1 MKFTISM
8 LALALA
14 CLQCASPT
22 QEKNDVLVIK
32 GATLIDG
39 TGAPATSNTTIVI
52 QGGTI
57 QSIGDFNSLEIPD
70 GATVVDASGKFVMPG
85 LINAHGHIGG
95 TNGLVAGYSA
105 ENVIRDLRL
114 SAVYG
119 ITTVFSLGGDELP
132 SVSIRDKQDTVA
144 LERSRLYVAGDV
156 VTGNT
161 PEEARLA
168 VDKNAANNVDVI
180 KIRVDDNLGTT
191 EKMSPEVYAAVIDQ
205 AKKHNLPVAAHIFY
219 LEDAKALVK
228 LGARMIAHSVRDKE
242 VDDEFVQLMIVN
254 KVYYC
259 PTLMREVSTFVYE
272 STPTFFDD
280 PFFLKEADTTILNQ
294 LKQADRQQRIKES
307 KSAQAYKEAL
317 RIAKLNL
324 KTLADQGVL
333 IAMGTDTGPPARFQ
347 GYFEHLELEQMAD
360 AGLSANDIL
369 KASTKTA
376 AEAIGHSELGTL
388 KAGNKA
394 DFLILNQNP
403 LEDVKNARSI
413 ESVWIGGHQ
422 VDQNSIR

>member
-1 MKFTISM
+1 MKFQLSM
-8 LALALA
+8 LALTVA
-14 CLQCASPT
+14 CLQCAQPT
-22 QEKNDVLVIK
+22 QEKKDLLAIK
-32 GATLIDG
+32 GVTLIDG
-39 TGAPATSNTTIVI
+39 TGAPAQPNSTLVI
-52 QGGTI
+52 QDGII
-57 QSIGDFNSLEIPD
+57 QSINDSNSIEIQT
-70 GATVVDASGKFVMPG
+70 GATVVDATGKFVVPG

-95 TNGLVAGYSA
+95 TTGLSTGYSA

-119 ITTVFSLGGDELP
+119 ITTVFSLGGDEAP
-132 SVSIRDKQDTVA
+132 SITIRDEQDTIF
-144 LERSRLYVAGDV
+144 LNRSRLYLAGDV

-161 PEEARLA
+161 PEEARAA
-168 VDKNAANNVDVI
+168 VDKNAAMNVDVI

-205 AKKHNLPVAAHIFY
+205 ANKHNLPVAAHIFY

-228 LGARMIAHSVRDKE
+228 LGVRMIAHSVRDKE
-242 VDDEFVQLMIVN
+242 VDDEFVQLMLTN
-254 KVYYC
+254 GVYYC

-272 STPTFFDD
+272 STPSFFED
-280 PFFLKEADTTILNQ
+280 PFFLKAADTTILNQ
-294 LKQADRQQRIKES
+294 LTQPDRQQSIRES
-307 KSAQAYKEAL
+307 KSGQAYKEAL

-324 KTLADQGVL
+324 KTLADQGVM

-347 GYFEHLELEQMAD
+347 GYFEHLELEQMAE
-360 AGLSANDIL
+360 AGLSTNDIL

-403 LEDVKNARSI
+403 LDDIKNTRSI
-413 ESVWIGGHQ
+413 ESVWIGGHKL
-422 VDQNSIR
+422 N

>member
-1 MKFTISM
+1 M
-8 LALALA
+8 LALTVA
-14 CLQCASPT
+14 CLQCAQPT
-22 QEKNDVLVIK
+22 QEKKDLLAIK
-32 GATLIDG
+32 GVTLIDG
-39 TGAPATSNTTIVI
+39 TGAPAQPNSTLVI
-52 QGGTI
+52 QDGII
-57 QSIGDFNSLEIPD
+57 QSINDSNSIEIQT
-70 GATVVDASGKFVMPG
+70 GATVVDATGKFVVPG

-95 TNGLVAGYSA
+95 TTGLSTGYSA

-119 ITTVFSLGGDELP
+119 ITTVFSLGGDEAP
-132 SVSIRDKQDTVA
+132 SITIRDEQDTIF
-144 LERSRLYVAGDV
+144 LNRSRLYLAGDV

-161 PEEARLA
+161 PEEARAA
-168 VDKNAANNVDVI
+168 VDKNAAMNVDVI

-205 AKKHNLPVAAHIFY
+205 ANKHNLPVAAHIFY

-228 LGARMIAHSVRDKE
+228 LGVRMIAHSVRDKE
-242 VDDEFVQLMIVN
+242 VDDEFVQLMLTN
-254 KVYYC
+254 GVYYC

-272 STPTFFDD
+272 STPSFFED
-280 PFFLKEADTTILNQ
+280 PFFLKAADTTILNQ
-294 LKQADRQQRIKES
+294 LTQPDRQQSIRES
-307 KSAQAYKEAL
+307 KSGQAYKEAL

-324 KTLADQGVL
+324 KTLADQGVM

-347 GYFEHLELEQMAD
+347 GYFEHLELEQMAE
-360 AGLSANDIL
+360 AGLSTNDIL

-403 LEDVKNARSI
+403 LDDIKNTRSI
-413 ESVWIGGHQ
+413 ESVWIGGHKL
-422 VDQNSIR
+422 N

>member
-1 MKFTISM
+1 MKFQLSM
-8 LALALA
+8 LALAVA
-14 CLQCASPT
+14 CLQCAQPT
-22 QEKNDVLVIK
+22 QEKKDLLVIK
-32 GATLIDG
+32 GVTFIDG
-39 TGAPATSNTTIVI
+39 TGAPAQPNSTIVI
-52 QGGTI
+52 QDGII
-57 QSIGDFNSLEIPD
+57 QLISNSNSIAIQT
-70 GATVVDASGKFVMPG
+70 GATVVDATGKFVVPG

-95 TNGLVAGYSA
+95 TTGLSTGYSA

-119 ITTVFSLGGDELP
+119 ITTVFSLGGDEVP
-132 SVSIRDKQDTVA
+132 SIAIRDEQDTIS
-144 LERSRLYVAGDV
+144 LNRSRLYLAGDV

-161 PEEARLA
+161 PEEARAA
-168 VDKNAANNVDVI
+168 VDKNAAMNVDVI

-205 AKKHNLPVAAHIFY
+205 ANKHNLPVAAHIFY
-219 LEDAKALVK
+219 LDDAKALVK
-228 LGARMIAHSVRDKE
+228 LGVRMIAHSVRDQE
-242 VDDEFVQLMIVN
+242 VDDEFVQLMLAN
-254 KVYYC
+254 GVYYC

-272 STPTFFDD
+272 STPSFFED
-280 PFFLKEADTTILNQ
+280 PFFLKAADTTILNQ
-294 LKQADRQQRIKES
+294 LTQTDRQQRIRES
-307 KSAQAYKEAL
+307 KSGQAYKEAL

-324 KTLADQGVL
+324 KTLADQGVM

-347 GYFEHLELEQMAD
+347 GYFEHLELEQMAE
-360 AGLSANDIL
+360 AGLSANNIL

-403 LEDVKNARSI
+403 LDDIKNTRGI
-413 ESVWIGGHQ
+413 ESVWIGGHKL
-422 VDQNSIR
+422 N